1 MGLLIRVVH
10 NIPGVVAV
18 FLIAA
23 AIFLSVPA
31 SASSSDYPHRIVS
44 LGPLNTENVF
54 LLGAGGRLVG
64 DTIYCVRPPEAR
76 NREKV
81 GTLMEIN
88 LEKIVALKPD
98 IVLATGLTQPRD
110 LYGLR
115 RLGLRVVRFEK
126 PDSFN
131 ALCSHLLR
139 LGELLGCGKEA
150 RTIVKQVRRKVQCIS
165 DACSGFSRQSVFLQV
180 GANPLF
186 ASVNDSFTDDY
197 IRLGGGKNIVA
208 DQLTGHAS
216 LEKVLA
222 MDPDVIIIAIM
233 GTETGIAARERKRWM
248 RFRQMKAVKA
258 GRVHTVNPDIICSPS
273 PVTFVKALAVMA
285 GLIHPEAT
293 EIMERLC
300 GVSASGME

>member
-1 MGLLIRVVH
+1 MIH
-10 NIPGVVAV
+10 NITGVAAV
-18 FLIAA
+18 LLLAA
-23 AIFLSVPA
+23 VICLSAPA
-31 SASSSDYPHRIVS
+31 CASPSPYPERIVS

-54 LLGAGGRLVG
+54 LLGAGNRLVG

-110 LYGLR
+110 IEGLR

-139 LGELLGCGKEA
+139 LGELLGCEKEA
-150 RTIVKQVRRKVQCIS
+150 RTIIKQVRHKVQCIS
-165 DACSGFSRQSVFLQV
+165 HVCSSFPKQSVFLQV

-186 ASVNDSFTDDY
+186 ASVSDSFTDDY
-197 IRLGGGKNIVA
+197 IRLAGGENIVS
-208 DQLTGHAS
+208 DQLTGHTS

-233 GTETGIAARERKRWM
+233 GTETGVAARERKRWM

-273 PVTFVKALAVMA
+273 PVTFIKALAVVA
-285 GLIHPEAT
+285 GFIHPEAP
-293 EIMERLC
+293 EIIEKQC
-300 GVSASGME
+300 GISVNGM